1 MFLIPTTPISLS
13 LSPSQTNSIPEPEVH
28 SSPSHASHFSRQ
40 AGQRR
45 DHDDDDS
52 INDNEQLIANDE
64 DMPRRDDSPYM
75 RATRAVSCAAFS
87 ALCVFSGISKYLMF
101 VLVVKYSAMNY
112 PN

>member
-1 MFLIPTTPISLS
+1 MSSDPDIPFSLS
-13 LSPSQTNSIPEPEVH
+13 LLSFSVQTNSIPEPEVH

-64 DMPRRDDSPYM
+64 DMPRRDDEPYM
-75 RATRAVSCAAFS
+75 RATRAVSFATFSRNFPLAAFS
-87 ALCVFSGISKYLMF
+87 NISC
-101 VLVVKYSAMNY
+101 SC
-112 PN
+112 